1 MNTVKIGDDFENKAY
16 DLIEQALNNKE
27 FGLIPEQCKIYRKKR
42 YPSFRRKKGIVFD
55 LAIEVTPP
63 KADRPTLLYLV
74 ECKNYSSKIPVDDVA
89 LFASYISE
97 IDGYTVK
104 GVFIANN
111 KLQSGAIEEIV
122 SHGMMLIEV
131 DEDEYTIVLYKN
143 KLLRN
148 QKKEEADFDDE
159 IRKLIENALLPAK
172 INGLKRLSSAIIDD
186 IACHFLNEF
195 NPNILEYALTTPLI
209 EITKYLKDEKSISVE
224 YSTLKDNFGNNVLG
238 YFDLL
243 KQRIIINN
251 SIIDTS
257 QFPFVLA
264 HEIGHCVLHSNLKIN
279 QTIYNNFK
287 DVHFNFFQQSY
298 ILKNDKNWIEWQA
311 NCFASCLLMPK
322 NSIILRLITIQKALG
337 ISKQGSIFL
346 DNQNCNKKDYM
357 EIVNYL
363 SNFFGVGKISI
374 EYRLNDLGLILRPK
388 KEYNFD
394 EEKDREL
401 LRKLSLFKK
410 WD

>member
-16 DLIEQALNNKE
+16 DLIEKALNNKE
-27 FGLIPEQCKIYRKKR
+27 FGLIPEQCKIFRKKR

-74 ECKNYSSKIPVDDVA
+74 ECKKYSSKIPVDDVA

-97 IDGYTVK
+97 IDGYAIK
-104 GVFIANN
+104 GVFITNN
-111 KLQSGAIEEIV
+111 KLQSGAIEEIG

-148 QKKEEADFDDE
+148 QKKEETDFDDE
-159 IRKLIENALLPAK
+159 IRKLIENALLPTK
-172 INGLKRLSSAIIDD
+172 INGLKRLSSARIDD
-186 IACHFLNEF
+186 IACRFLNEF
-195 NPNILEYALTTPLI
+195 NPNILENALATPLT
-209 EITKYLKDEKSISVE
+209 EIAKYLKDERLISLE
-224 YSTLKDNFGNNVLG
+224 YSNLNDDFGNNVLG
-238 YFDLL
+238 FYDLVNHKIL
-243 KQRIIINN
+243 IDN
-251 SIIDTS
+251 SIINTS
-257 QFPFVLA
+257 QYPFIFA
-264 HEIGHCVLHSNLKIN
+264 HEIGHYILHSNLKVN
-279 QTIYNNFK
+279 QVIYNNFK

-298 ILKNDKNWIEWQA
+298 ALKNDKNWIEWQA

-322 NSIILRLITIQKALG
+322 NSIILRLIAIQKELG

-346 DNQNCNKKDYM
+346 DNQYCNKKDYM

-374 EYRLNDLGLILRPK
+374 EYRLNDLGLIFTPK
-388 KEYNFD
+388 KKHNF

-401 LRKLSLFKK
+401 LRKLSLLKN